1 MESVRVDTARRAGA
15 AVSLILAPLLL
26 LVAFASHPTE
36 ASTGV
41 GELRVVVAQTDRWNL
56 VHLLF
61 LLSMALFILAAMA
74 LLGQLRAGGAWYGLV
89 GVALTVAGAVSFSGL
104 FGAELAMGAMA
115 GLPTGQREGLAPG
128 FAAIAQMQ
136 GPLAITFLGLGLPLG
151 LVTFAVGL
159 VRTRAAPRWTGVVVC
174 VAACAL
180 VGGLFDN
187 TVGAAGAA
195 LLLLGLGA
203 VGLHL
208 LWQPGMASAPLTAR
222 SSIDRSE
229 LGQPERAG

>member
-1 MESVRVDTARRAGA
+1 MESVRVDTTKRAGA

-26 LVAFASHPTE
+26 LVAFASHPAD

-41 GELRVVVAQTDRWNL
+41 GELRVVVAQMDRWNL

-61 LLSMALFILAAMA
+61 LLSMALFILAAVA
-74 LLGQLRAGGAWYGLV
+74 LLGQLRVGGAWYGLV
-89 GVALTVAGAVSFSGL
+89 GVALTVVGAVSFSGL

-115 GLPTGQREGLAPG
+115 SLPIDQRGGLAPG

-136 GPLAITFLGLGLPLG
+136 GPLTITYLGLGLPLG

-159 VRTRAAPRWTGVVVC
+159 VRTRVAPRWAGVAVA

-187 TVGAAGAA
+187 AVGAAGAA
-195 LLLLGLGA
+195 FLLLGLGA

-208 LWQPGMASAPLTAR
+208 LGQPGMASAR
-222 SSIDRSE
+222 SSIDCSE